1 METEKL
7 ICEGYGF
14 LGNDINELKVLC
26 LSGNELYPKL
36 LTEADPS
43 SVFIYHCPDII
54 SVLEWAE
61 KNDIE
66 TGSIYANL
74 ILDFEPAPFKLFNN
88 NGTYRLE
95 I

>member
-14 LGNDINELKVLC
+14 LGDNINELKVLC
-26 LSGNELYPKL
+26 LSGNELYPEL
-36 LTEADPS
+36 LIGADPRR
-43 SVFIYHCPDII
+43 VFIYPKPDIF

-61 KNDIE
+61 ENNIE
-66 TGSIYANL
+66 VRSIYADITLN
-74 ILDFEPAPFKLFNN
+74 FEPAPFKLFNN

>member
-14 LGNDINELKVLC
+14 LGNNINELKVLC
-26 LSGNELYPKL
+26 LSGNELYL
-36 LTEADPS
+36 EILIEVDPS
-43 SVFIYHCPDII
+43 SVFIYHSPDIF

-61 KNDIE
+61 KNNIE
-66 TGSIYANL
+66 TGSLYSDIRQDL
-74 ILDFEPAPFKLFNN
+74 EPAPFKLFNN

>member
-14 LGNDINELKVLC
+14 LGNNINELKILC
-26 LSGNELYPKL
+26 LSGNELYPKI
-36 LTEADPS
+36 LTEAEPS
-43 SVFIYHCPDII
+43 SVFIYHSPDII
-54 SVLEWAE
+54 GVLKWAE
-61 KNDIE
+61 KNNIE
-66 TGSIYANL
+66 TGSIYAD
-74 ILDFEPAPFKLFNN
+74 IRLDFEPVPLKLFNN